1 MHNQVGSPEKNA
13 AIMWRMER
21 ELEQKEQIIHELKKI
36 VRLTHENNLKSQ
48 THSAQLSGSP
58 SRSQDADREVREL
71 RHSVKILTIENNAL
85 SDYIDKIK
93 SEMESKSSDSRLRY
107 LQQSFNHSASIQQ

>member
-1 MHNQVGSPEKNA
+1 MQLPASSSPRSKGVFVHNQVGSPEKNA

-48 THSAQLSGSP
+48 A
-58 SRSQDADREVREL
+58 
-71 RHSVKILTIENNAL
+71 
-85 SDYIDKIK
+85 Y
-93 SEMESKSSDSRLRY
+93 
-107 LQQSFNHSASIQQ
+107 